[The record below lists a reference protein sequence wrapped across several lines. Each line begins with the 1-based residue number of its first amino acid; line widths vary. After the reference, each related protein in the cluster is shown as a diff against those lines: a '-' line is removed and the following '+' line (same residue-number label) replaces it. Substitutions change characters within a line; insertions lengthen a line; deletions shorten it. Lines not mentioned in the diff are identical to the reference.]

1 MDDVPAVTSAPVTGP
16 ELEPARMASGL
27 AVPEPAPEPTRPCAV
42 STHVV
47 SGEKEPTILA
57 FPHRLVAE
65 QLTLM
70 YAGGVHPLLGAS
82 VDGVQSLD
90 CHKAHTTSSLAWAS
104 DLTSNC
110 LGPGATWTQLND
122 PPCHPQELLTKGAVT
137 NCMTYFGCQSY
148 NGNILHLA
156 PTVYKIF
163 RKFDDVANF
172 VISSCLGAPSM
183 TAQDRAQVVEFW
195 IRVAKECLD
204 LKTFASLHAI
214 LLALQSP
221 AVGRLKCTWGHVSWK
236 ISRMHKRL
244 MQEKWLN
251 RKWLFTECSI
261 VREIMTYKHMAK
273 MHHLEPEEHFRSFFQ
288 AVETLDEQESY
299 TLSCQLE
306 APGQRASTKGLLFFR
321 SHNI

>member
-1 MDDVPAVTSAPVTGP
+1 MGRR
-16 ELEPARMASGL
+16 EL
-27 AVPEPAPEPTRPCAV
+27 PCAALCCREEV
-42 STHVV
+42 SEDACAQSPSV
-47 SGEKEPTILA
+47 
-57 FPHRLVAE
+57 PHHSPPLWRP
-65 QLTLM
+65 
-70 YAGGVHPLLGAS
+70 VHPLLGAS

-90 CHKAHTTSSLAWAS
+90 CHKAHTTSSLAWAP

-195 IRVAKECLD
+195 IRVAKVCHGTAPRVHPASWDLLPSLANSQDGFLRSDPARTLGPSCQGRADLD
-204 LKTFASLHAI
+204 L
-214 LLALQSP
+214 Q
-221 AVGRLKCTWGHVSWK
+221 
-236 ISRMHKRL
+236 
-244 MQEKWLN
+244 
-251 RKWLFTECSI
+251 
-261 VREIMTYKHMAK
+261 
-273 MHHLEPEEHFRSFFQ
+273 
-288 AVETLDEQESY
+288 
-299 TLSCQLE
+299 
-306 APGQRASTKGLLFFR
+306 APGVGQPSLAPSLG
-321 SHNI
+321 